1 MCHELVAMQL
11 TLKMGELS
19 IPKYKLDKKSDD
31 KIHVIW
37 INMHNALPASLK
49 VNAYT

>member
-1 MCHELVAMQL
+1 MCHELIAMQL
-11 TLKMGELS
+11 TLKMWKLS
-19 IPKYKLDKKSDD
+19 TPMYKLDKKSDD

-37 INMHNALPASLK
+37 INMHNALPTSPK